1 MAKLKSVLNIKT
13 DAAST
18 RQQVHHKP
26 FSFHRLS
33 QANDNAAPQITTG
46 IESSSN
52 VKTPE
57 VSPPKTSSKSELT
70 DGTRLLRALP
80 SIPQPNEEMTSA
92 LTAFKRTFAKEWK
105 PAAIPPPRGTLVV
118 SGLVEVRGPNG
129 RCVLE
134 VMAAY
139 HPAESRWVA
148 LAMGVRRVHPK
159 KKGPKGG
166 R

>member
-70 DGTRLLRALP
+70 DGTRLLQALP